1 MFSPLKESEGVVA
14 FFTDR
19 TKEEGAHY
27 TLWRQQRMLNGNQA
41 LCEWNEKGDR
51 AVVTVSSDIDRVG
64 GAGWREA

>member
-1 MFSPLKESEGVVA
+1 
-14 FFTDR
+14 
-19 TKEEGAHY
+19 
-27 TLWRQQRMLNGNQA
+27 MLNCNQA